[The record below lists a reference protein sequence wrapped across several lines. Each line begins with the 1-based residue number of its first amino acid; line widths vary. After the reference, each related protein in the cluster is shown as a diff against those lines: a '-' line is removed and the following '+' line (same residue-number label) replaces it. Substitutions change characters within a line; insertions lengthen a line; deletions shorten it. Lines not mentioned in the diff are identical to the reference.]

1 MTRRTY
7 LMILKGL
14 LGGGALL
21 FLSWPVLSFLSWR
34 QQRTRQ
40 VIFSAREQEDGVR
53 IKDGVI
59 LVVEQGVPL
68 ALSAKCTHLGCIVG
82 YRASRKAFVC
92 PCHRSEYDR
101 KGVRLQGPAQQD
113 LPELPVDTGDQGEW
127 IVSVETG

>member
-1 MTRRTY
+1 MTRRMT
-7 LMILKGL
+7 LKILKGL
-14 LGGGALL
+14 LTAGG
-21 FLSWPVLSFLSWR
+21 FVILSWPGLSFLSWR

-40 VIFSAREQEDGVR
+40 VIFSTREQEDGVR
-53 IKDGVI
+53 IKDGII

>member
-1 MTRRTY
+1 MIRRTY
-7 LMILKGL
+7 LKILKGL
-14 LGGGALL
+14 LGAGALL

-40 VIFSAREQEDGVR
+40 VVFSGGEQEDGVR

-68 ALSAKCTHLGCIVG
+68 ALSAKCTHLGCLVG
-82 YRASRKAFVC
+82 YRASRKTFVC

-101 KGVRLQGPAQQD
+101 KGVRLKGPAQQD
-113 LPELPVDTGDQGEW
+113 LPELSVDTGDQGEW
-127 IVSVETG
+127 IVSVESG